1 MDTEWEN
8 LRAKGFF
15 DLNKLFNP
23 KFLKALEENFEEN
36 RIDLIKVGILLTDKP
51 TPENKDNVPKG
62 EFIEINNN
70 SFEDT
75 LLDKITLTATDSE
88 CFEKVKKIIIDELNC
103 APEKVTMEAKL
114 KDDLGADSID
124 AVQIIMDL
132 EDTFGVTI
140 EEDNAEA
147 IQTVGNLVEY
157 VQTLIK

>member
-1 MDTEWEN
+1 MQ
-8 LRAKGFF
+8 
-15 DLNKLFNP
+15 
-23 KFLKALEENFEEN
+23 
-36 RIDLIKVGILLTDKP
+36 
-51 TPENKDNVPKG
+51 
-62 EFIEINNN
+62 EI
-70 SFEDT
+70 
-75 LLDKITLTATDSE
+75 
-88 CFEKVKKIIIDELNC
+88 FEKVKKIIIDELNC

-157 VQTLIK
+157 VHTLIK

>member
-1 MDTEWEN
+1 MAQIWIDDLDYVVLQEQSVNPFEN
-8 LRAKGFF
+8 YTRF
-15 DLNKLFNP
+15 LNGVKS
-23 KFLKALEENFEEN
+23 LKQKIQSTQKHSKIYLYETWGSPYSANE
-36 RIDLIKVGILLTDKP
+36 RSIT
-51 TPENKDNVPKG
+51 VP
-62 EFIEINNN
+62 
-70 SFEDT
+70 
-75 LLDKITLTATDSE
+75 A
-88 CFEKVKKIIIDELNC
+88 
-103 APEKVTMEAKL
+103 MEAKL